1 MTATAAQ
8 SDADTG
14 LSEELET
21 STDVDENAIENI
33 EIDLDELKDDDESD
47 TDTKDEAAT
56 EPEEE
61 VEEETKEDES
71 EEPEDVE
78 ETQETEETE
87 DETQEDKP
95 LSKAE
100 QKRLNDE
107 YARRRIA
114 EKQLKEEREARE
126 RDDLQRYLDEAQDD
140 QEELARR
147 ELQVEKYNLDKE
159 KAQIATE
166 KLEIGLDRAISEID
180 LFRTGSD
187 EVKEEL
193 ANSLD
198 DFERMYVS
206 RDGNGNVVEVR
217 ADIHQYLKT
226 KSESIRRL
234 TGIGAQQEAKAKKVA
249 KSRTDTPPTRTPK
262 EPATD
267 PYLEAFLEEANRG

>member
-1 MTATAAQ
+1 MTALADQ

-14 LSEELET
+14 LSDELET
-21 STDVDENAIENI
+21 SNADEVVDIEDI
-33 EIDLDELKDDDESD
+33 EIDIDALEDDDASD
-47 TDTKDEAAT
+47 TETEEEAAT
-56 EPEEE
+56 EPEED
-61 VEEETKEDES
+61 VEDDSADDES
-71 EEPEDVE
+71 K
-78 ETQETEETE
+78 ETEESQDDTETE
-87 DETQEDKP
+87 DKPEEEAP

-114 EKQLKEEREARE
+114 EKQLREERESRE
-126 RDDLQRYLDEAQDD
+126 RDDLRRYLDEASDD

-147 ELQVEKYNLDKE
+147 EIQVEKYNLDKE

-166 KLEIGLDRAISEID
+166 KLEVGLDRAIAEID

-187 EVKEEL
+187 QVKEEL

-198 DFERMYVS
+198 DFERMYVR
-206 RDGNGNVVEVR
+206 RDQNGNVVQVG
-217 ADIHQYLKT
+217 ADIHQYLQN

-234 TGIGAQQEAKAKKVA
+234 TGLGAQQEAKAKKVA

-262 EPATD
+262 EPKVD
-267 PYLEAFLEEANRG
+267 PYLDAFLEEANS